1 MKLSLNVYKIKNI
14 IRYQWTLFVSFFVL
28 LLLFVV
34 VLSYYKRFNEE
45 TKSTQLLSN
54 EVQMLKNRYDTL
66 KYNKTLT
73 EDQIKEYNKLLVE
86 LIPESED
93 FFSIIV
99 ALEKISADSKF
110 MVTDYVVNLKNSNKD
125 KLTLTI
131 VGKGDTEAFRSFL
144 EKYQFGGGRLIT
156 SDKIEYGGNN
166 SSNTRITLNFYS
178 KRFAFNETLQVGLL
192 SKTELDRL
200 NSIRKKIS
208 MQYVPSE
215 SQIVDTDY
223 SVKKDPFSP

>member
-1 MKLSLNVYKIKNI
+1 MKSTISIYKIKNI
-14 IRYQWTLFVSFFVL
+14 IRYQWAIFVSFFVL
-28 LLLFVV
+28 VLLVFVV
-34 VLSYYKRFNEE
+34 LFYYVKFNEE
-45 TKSTQLLSN
+45 VKSTALLSN

-73 EDQIKEYNKLLVE
+73 EDQIKEYNKLLVQ

-99 ALEKISADSKF
+99 ALEKISVDSRF
-110 MVTDYVVNLKNSNKD
+110 LITDYVVNMKNSNKER
-125 KLTLTI
+125 LTLTV
-131 VGKGDTEAFRSFL
+131 VGKGDTDAFKTFL
-144 EKYQFGGGRLIT
+144 EKYQFAGGRLIT
-156 SDKIEYGGNN
+156 SNKIEYGGIN
-166 SSNTRITLNFYS
+166 SANTRITLNFYS

-200 NSIRKKIS
+200 NSIRSKIS

-215 SQIVDTDY
+215 TEIVETDY
-223 SVKKDPFSP
+223 TTKKDPFSL